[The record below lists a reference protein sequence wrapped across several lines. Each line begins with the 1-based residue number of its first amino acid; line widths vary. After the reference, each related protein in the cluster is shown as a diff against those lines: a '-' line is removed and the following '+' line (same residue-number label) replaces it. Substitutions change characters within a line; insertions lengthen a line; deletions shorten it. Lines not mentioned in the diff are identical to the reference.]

1 MKLTYRFNDV
11 KAMLIVA
18 SEIENE
24 TGLIPELMETDTG
37 TLSYNPDHI
46 TLCHAGEMTVE
57 EYISKNQKP
66 KNE

>member
-1 MKLTYRFNDV
+1 MKLAYRFSDV

-37 TLSYNPDHI
+37 TLSYNPGHI

>member
-1 MKLTYRFNDV
+1 MKLTYRFSDL

-24 TGLIPELMETDTG
+24 TGLIPELMETNTE
-37 TLSYNPDHI
+37 TLSYNPGHI
-46 TLCHAGEMTVE
+46 TLCQAGKMTVE

>member
-37 TLSYNPDHI
+37 TLSYNPGHI

>member
-1 MKLTYRFNDV
+1 MKLTYRFTDV

-24 TGLIPELMETDTG
+24 TGLIPELMETNTE
-37 TLSYNPDHI
+37 TLSYNPGHI

>member
-1 MKLTYRFNDV
+1 MKLTYHFHQLE
-11 KAMLIVA
+11 AMLIVA

-24 TGLIPELMETDTG
+24 TGLIPESMETDTG